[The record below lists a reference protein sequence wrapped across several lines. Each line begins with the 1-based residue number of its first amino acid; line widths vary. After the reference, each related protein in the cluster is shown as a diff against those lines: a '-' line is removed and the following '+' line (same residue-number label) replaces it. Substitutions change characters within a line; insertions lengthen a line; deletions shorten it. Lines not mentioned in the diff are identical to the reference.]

1 MGAERE
7 LRVMAMVRRQFAA
20 VFALALIAM
29 GAVVWTPMSRTLAG
43 GLEDVPGRS
52 DKEKIQG
59 AWVAVS
65 AELGGK
71 PVSDEQV
78 KKCKVTFE
86 GDKIHLEGLVKG
98 EGKGSFA
105 LDPSKN
111 PRTIDILITDED
123 DVAAIYAL
131 DGDELRLCINTGGS
145 ERPKEFATTGQSKFL
160 LIVFKR

>member
-1 MGAERE
+1 
-7 LRVMAMVRRQFAA
+7 MAMVRRRFAA
-20 VFALALIAM
+20 AFAFALIAI
-29 GAVVWTPMSRTLAG
+29 GAVVWTPTSRTLAG
-43 GLEDVPGRS
+43 GLEDAPGRS

-65 AELGGK
+65 GEMGGK
-71 PVSDEQV
+71 QVPDEHV
-78 KKCKVTFE
+78 KKCKVTFQ

-131 DGDELRLCINTGGS
+131 DGDTLRLCLNSGGS
-145 ERPKEFATTGQSKFL
+145 ERPKEFATTGQSKFI